1 MSTYGTKAN
10 ETANSTYGGQ
20 SKQAFGNAEGDVS
33 QFKQNEANLQA
44 GKNVGANPYL
54 NPQYLSAVARL
65 RSGALN
71 QNANSAT
78 RDIRALNARTGGMN
92 STATIGATTDLALK
106 KAQLGN
112 QLGAEQTANDWAK
125 NVGYQTQLAQAPL
138 EAARAEGGLY
148 NTATG
153 GQADA
158 LKNLMQ
164 LQMASYGPWESAIQ
178 AMGGAAAGAL
188 GKKG

>member
-10 ETANSTYGGQ
+10 QTANSTYGGQ
-20 SKQAFGNAEGDVS
+20 STTAFNNAEGDVS
-33 QFKQNEANLQA
+33 KFNQNEANLEA
-44 GKNVGANPYL
+44 GKSVGANPYL

-71 QNANSAT
+71 QNTNSAT
-78 RDIRALNARTGGMN
+78 RDLRALNARTGGMN

-112 QLGAEQTANDWAK
+112 QLGAEQYANDWAK
-125 NVGYQTQLAQAPL
+125 NIGYQTQLAQAPL

-148 NTATG
+148 GTATQ
-153 GQADA
+153 GQGDS
-158 LKNLMQ
+158 LRNLTQ
-164 LQMASYGPWESAIQ
+164 LQMASYAPWESAIQ
-178 AMGGAAAGAL
+178 AMGGAGAMAL
-188 GKKG
+188 KKG